1 MDSRLQRCAVSFKES
16 MTASGTSVGYFN
28 SWLHVG
34 IFKMTLCDDSLDL
47 IISGQSKKDEN
58 YTKNCEV
65 Q

>member
-1 MDSRLQRCAVSFKES
+1 